1 MKQHYPRCTSC
12 ESEARSVFCVLAGAH
27 LERIEREKTV
37 HEYQRGEAVFYA
49 GNPPLA
55 IFCIYS
61 GCVKLLKVGRKGE
74 EQVIRL
80 LGAGEIL
87 GYRALLSNESYAA
100 TAEALEP
107 TTICMI
113 SKSTLMSLIRKSP
126 DLAFQLMAKLG
137 HELRVS
143 EEQLVSRTEDTVR
156 ERVAQLLLWL
166 SDSTGIDV
174 VPGTELH
181 VPLKRAEMAQMIGTT
196 PETLS
201 RTLKLFAE
209 RKTIELTRS
218 TIRILDPAALGRHAK
233 NWQAL

>member
-1 MKQHYPRCTSC
+1 MMQQPRCTSC
-12 ESEARSVFCVLAGAH
+12 GSEAQSVFCVLAGAH

-37 HEYQRGEAVFYA
+37 HNYQRGEAVFYA

-61 GCVKLLKVGRKGE
+61 GRVKLLKVGRKGE

-80 LGAGEIL
+80 LGSGEIL
-87 GYRALLSNESYAA
+87 GYRALLSNEPYAA

-113 SKSTLMSLIRKSP
+113 SKATLMSLIRKSP
-126 DLAFQLMAKLG
+126 ELAFRLMAKLG

-143 EEQLVSRTEDTVR
+143 EEQLISRTEDTVR

-166 SDSTGIDV
+166 GASAGKSLE
-174 VPGTELH
+174 PGMEIR
-181 VPLKRAEMAQMIGTT
+181 VPLRRAEMAQMIGTT

-201 RTLKLFAE
+201 RTLKSFAK
-209 RKTIELTRS
+209 RGTIELTRTS
-218 TIRILDPAALGRHAK
+218 LRVLDPNALSHHAR
-233 NWQAL
+233 NWRTD